1 MVALVATVLVTIAA
15 TPTAAAAH
23 SPAAG
28 GGVSPLAFCRQNTQ
42 AWNGAFG
49 YGILHSDI
57 PGRTLTVPAGTPV
70 FHTGIVVPGTRIRFQ
85 YFNIDAPGISFDVW
99 SPQAGSNCVV
109 AHEPA
114 TLNTGILAGTRWAVG
129 ATYIAWET
137 NTFRNTL
144 LGTLVV
150 T

>member
-1 MVALVATVLVTIAA
+1 
-15 TPTAAAAH
+15 
-23 SPAAG
+23 
-28 GGVSPLAFCRQNTQ
+28 
-42 AWNGAFG
+42 
-49 YGILHSDI
+49 
-57 PGRTLTVPAGTPV
+57 
-70 FHTGIVVPGTRIRFQ
+70 
-85 YFNIDAPGISFDVW
+85 
-99 SPQAGSNCVV
+99 VV